1 MLSICMQKRAGL
13 LFLSKKT
20 KRIFL
25 ILENSTWTI
34 PTFAR
39 KDTLLEDA
47 QILLDRFSH
56 GKLLPIELYLSK
68 DQEFEYGTYICLIE
82 DEFLTSEIKTIC
94 WARTDDLPKNLHA
107 GLKNMFNSSIIKT
120 KIETI
125 IELSSID

>member
-1 MLSICMQKRAGL
+1 MEKRAGL

-25 ILENSTWTI
+25 ILEKSNWTI
-34 PTFAR
+34 LTFAR
-39 KDTLLEDA
+39 KDTLIEDA
-47 QILLDRFSH
+47 QVLLDKFSH

-68 DQEFEYGTYICLIE
+68 DQGFEYGTYICLID
-82 DEFLTSEIKTIC
+82 DEFLTSEINTIC
-94 WARTDDLPKNLHA
+94 WAKIEDLPKNLHA
-107 GLKNMFNSSIIKT
+107 GLKNMFNNSIIKT